1 MPDTKQII
9 TRYYKLKNP
18 VTNGHETTHLKVEL
32 YYSLGGYNCFT
43 SKSET
48 RGYVIS
54 VSPVGRYAGLE
65 SYIVFTGKKY
75 CLVPVQRQSKKAKEE
90 AKTKLWE
97 GCNCNTNPMLARWAT
112 YKLQIY
118 HKSSSTGVRVLSP
131 ISAPQSGGLALKGCA
146 SRVLT
151 LKARRA

>member
-32 YYSLGGYNCFT
+32 YYSLGGYNYFT

-54 VSPVGRYAGLE
+54 VSPVERHSGLE
-65 SYIVFTGKKY
+65 SYIGFTGKKY

-90 AKTKLWE
+90 AKVKFDAA
-97 GCNCNTNPMLARWAT
+97 ARDFIKMFFSK
-112 YKLQIY
+112 YDVDLNDYEEKNY
-118 HKSSSTGVRVLSP
+118 D
-131 ISAPQSGGLALKGCA
+131 
-146 SRVLT
+146 
-151 LKARRA
+151 